1 MCEGENKME
10 EKSSFT
16 GNLALL
22 RVCAIVYIVNVL
34 KFVFNMS
41 FMAGHGGF
49 FSSLWSALTN
59 SSFEDLLSTIGLLIV
74 SGIGL
79 PVLLGVLVF
88 VVLLALGVFAIVK
101 NNVMILKILA
111 VLLLIWVF
119 ASVFIIIPIHVLMA
133 DAVTKVDVQNFINM
147 VFNVNVVVAVAAFF
161 VASKKH
167 DESGA
172 AAAEEP
178 FNLGLFRLCAIFFI
192 VSGLNSLA
200 HFVCTQSPLFTQSP
214 PFQLAFFGV
223 VNLAVGVFAL
233 AKENPA
239 VLIAGSLMM
248 FVKILLNWLNFI
260 RISGLDPY
268 MVGPLVSHAVFNT
281 STVIAIAVFF
291 IKPEWVKSCLQKIK
305 G

>member
-1 MCEGENKME
+1 
-10 EKSSFT
+10 
-16 GNLALL
+16 
-22 RVCAIVYIVNVL
+22 
-34 KFVFNMS
+34 
-41 FMAGHGGF
+41 MAGHGGF

-59 SSFEDLLSTIGLLIV
+59 SSFEDLLGTVGLLMI
-74 SGIGL
+74 SGVGL
-79 PVLLGVLVF
+79 VVLFGVLAI
-88 VVLLALGVFAIVK
+88 VVLLALGIFALVK
-101 NNVMILKILA
+101 KNVMVLKILA
-111 VLLLIWVF
+111 VLFLVWVITS
-119 ASVFIIIPIHVLMA
+119 AFIINPIHALMG
-133 DAVTKVDVQNFINM
+133 DEIRQVDIAQNFINM

-200 HFVCTQSPLFTQSP
+200 HFVCTQSPLF
-214 PFQLAFFGV
+214 QLAFFGV
-223 VNLAVGVFAL
+223 VNLAVGTFAL
-233 AKENPA
+233 AKRNPA
-239 VLIAGSLMM
+239 VLIVGSLMM
-248 FVKILLNWLNFI
+248 FAQILLNWLNFI

-281 STVIAIAVFF
+281 STVIAVAVFF
-291 IKPEWVKSCLQKIK
+291 IKPEWVKTCLQKMK

>member
-1 MCEGENKME
+1 MSEGEKIQFN
-10 EKSSFT
+10 

-34 KFVFNMS
+34 NFVFNMS

-59 SSFEDLLSTIGLLIV
+59 SSFEDLLATVGLLIA
-74 SGIGL
+74 SGVGL
-79 PVLLGVLVF
+79 LVLLGVLVF

-101 NNVMILKILA
+101 NNVMVLKILA
-111 VLLLIWVF
+111 VLFLVWIVMRVF
-119 ASVFIIIPIHVLMA
+119 AINPISGLLGNEMREVNLSQSFISLI
-133 DAVTKVDVQNFINM
+133 
-147 VFNVNVVVAVAAFF
+147 FNINVVVAVAAFF
-161 VASKKH
+161 VTSKKR
-167 DESGA
+167 DESEA
-172 AAAEEP
+172 VANED

-200 HFVCTQSPLFTQSP
+200 HFVCTQSPLF
-214 PFQLAFFGV
+214 QLAFFGV

-233 AKENPA
+233 VKKNVP
-239 VLIAGSLMM
+239 VLVAGSLM
-248 FVKILLNWLNFI
+248 ILIHILFNLFNFI

-268 MVGPLVSHAVFNT
+268 MAASLVSHAVFNT
-281 STVIAIAVFF
+281 STVIAVAVFF
-291 IKPEWVKSCLQKIK
+291 IKSEWVKSCLQKIK

>member
-1 MCEGENKME
+1 MSEGEKIQFN
-10 EKSSFT
+10 

-34 KFVFNMS
+34 NFVFNMS

-59 SSFEDLLSTIGLLIV
+59 SSFEDLLATVGLLIA
-74 SGIGL
+74 SGVGL
-79 PVLLGVLVF
+79 LVLLGVLA
-88 VVLLALGVFAIVK
+88 VVALLALGVFALVK
-101 NNVMILKILA
+101 KNVKALKILA
-111 VLLLIWVF
+111 VLFLVWIVMRVF
-119 ASVFIIIPIHVLMA
+119 AINPISGLLGNEMREVNFA
-133 DAVTKVDVQNFINM
+133 QSFINLI
-147 VFNVNVVVAVAAFF
+147 FNVNVVVAVAAFF

-200 HFVCTQSPLFTQSP
+200 HFVCTQSPLF
-214 PFQLAFFGV
+214 QLAFFGV

-233 AKENPA
+233 VKKNVP
-239 VLIAGSLMM
+239 VLVAGSLM
-248 FVKILLNWLNFI
+248 ILIHILFNLFNFI

-268 MVGPLVSHAVFNT
+268 MAASLVSHAVFNT
-281 STVIAIAVFF
+281 STVIAVAVFF
-291 IKPEWVKSCLQKIK
+291 IKSEWVKGILQKIK

>member
-1 MCEGENKME
+1 MSEGEKIQ
-10 EKSSFT
+10 FT

-34 KFVFNMS
+34 NFVFNMS

-59 SSFEDLLSTIGLLIV
+59 SSFEDLLATVGLLIV

-79 PVLLGVLVF
+79 PVLLGVLLF

-101 NNVMILKILA
+101 NNVMVLKILA

-119 ASVFIIIPIHVLMA
+119 ASVFIIIPIHVLMG

-147 VFNVNVVVAVAAFF
+147 VFNVNIVVAVAAFF

-200 HFVCTQSPLFTQSP
+200 HFVCTQSPLFQ
-214 PFQLAFFGV
+214 FAFFGV

-268 MVGPLVSHAVFNT
+268 MVGSLVSHAVFNT

-291 IKPEWVKSCLQKIK
+291 IKPEWVKSCLQKMK

>member
-1 MCEGENKME
+1 MSEGEKIQ
-10 EKSSFT
+10 FT

-59 SSFEDLLSTIGLLIV
+59 SSFEDLLATVGLLIV

-119 ASVFIIIPIHVLMA
+119 ASVFIIIPIHVLMG

-200 HFVCTQSPLFTQSP
+200 HFVCTQSPLF
-214 PFQLAFFGV
+214 QLAFFGV
-223 VNLAVGVFAL
+223 VYLAVGVFAL
-233 AKENPA
+233 VKKNVP
-239 VLIAGSLMM
+239 VLVAGSLM
-248 FVKILLNWLNFI
+248 ILIHILFNLFNFI
-260 RISGLDPY
+260 RISGLDSY
-268 MVGPLVSHAVFNT
+268 MAASLVSHAVFNT
-281 STVIAIAVFF
+281 STVIAVAVFF
-291 IKPEWVKSCLQKIK
+291 IKPEWVKGILQKIK

>member
-1 MCEGENKME
+1 MSEGEKIQFN
-10 EKSSFT
+10 

-34 KFVFNMS
+34 NFVFNMS

-59 SSFEDLLSTIGLLIV
+59 SSFEDLLATVGLLIA
-74 SGIGL
+74 SGVGL
-79 PVLLGVLVF
+79 LVLLGVLAF
-88 VVLLALGVFAIVK
+88 AVLLALGIFALVK
-101 NNVMILKILA
+101 KSVKALKILA
-111 VLLLIWVF
+111 VLFLIWVF
-119 ASVFIIIPIHVLMA
+119 ASVFIIIPIHVLMG

-192 VSGLNSLA
+192 VSGLNGLA
-200 HFVCTQSPLFTQSP
+200 HFVCTQSPL
-214 PFQLAFFGV
+214 FQLAFFGV

-233 AKENPA
+233 VKKNVP
-239 VLIAGSLMM
+239 VLVAGSLM
-248 FVKILLNWLNFI
+248 ILIHILFNLFNFI

-268 MVGPLVSHAVFNT
+268 MVDSLVAHTLFHT

>member
-1 MCEGENKME
+1 MSEGEKIQFN
-10 EKSSFT
+10 

-34 KFVFNMS
+34 NFVFNIS

-59 SSFEDLLSTIGLLIV
+59 SSFEDLLGTVGLLMI
-74 SGIGL
+74 SGVGL
-79 PVLLGVLVF
+79 VVLFGVLAI
-88 VVLLALGVFAIVK
+88 VVLLALGIFALVK
-101 NNVMILKILA
+101 KNVMVLKILA

-119 ASVFIIIPIHVLMA
+119 ASAFIINPIHALMG
-133 DAVTKVDVQNFINM
+133 DEIRQVDIAQNFINM

-200 HFVCTQSPLFTQSP
+200 HFVCTQSPLF
-214 PFQLAFFGV
+214 QLAFFGV

-248 FVKILLNWLNFI
+248 FVKILLNGLNFI

-268 MVGPLVSHAVFNT
+268 MAASLVSYTLFHT
-281 STVIAIAVFF
+281 STVLGVAVFF
-291 IKPEWVKSCLQKIK
+291 IKPAWVKSCLQKMK

>member
-1 MCEGENKME
+1 MSEGEKIQ
-10 EKSSFT
+10 FT

-34 KFVFNMS
+34 NFAFNMS

-59 SSFEDLLSTIGLLIV
+59 SSFEDLLATVGLLIA
-74 SGIGL
+74 SGVGL
-79 PVLLGVLVF
+79 PVLLGVLLF

-101 NNVMILKILA
+101 NNVMVLKILA
-111 VLLLIWVF
+111 VLFLIWVVLCAF
-119 ASVFIIIPIHVLMA
+119 AMNPISGLLGNEMREVNFA
-133 DAVTKVDVQNFINM
+133 QSFINLI
-147 VFNVNVVVAVAAFF
+147 FNVNVVVAVAAFF
-161 VASKKH
+161 VTSKKR
-167 DESGA
+167 DESEA
-172 AAAEEP
+172 VANED

-200 HFVCTQSPLFTQSP
+200 NFVCTQSPL
-214 PFQLAFFGV
+214 FQLAFFGV

-233 AKENPA
+233 VKKNVP
-239 VLIAGSLMM
+239 VLVAGSLM
-248 FVKILLNWLNFI
+248 ILIHILFNLFNFI

-268 MVGPLVSHAVFNT
+268 MAASLVSHAVFNT
-281 STVIAIAVFF
+281 STVIAVAVFF
-291 IKPEWVKSCLQKIK
+291 IKPEWVKSCLQKMK